1 MRAHRPLNQSVWSQ
15 WCWAVDRYVDNV
27 VFIWN
32 DYLIMLNGQ
41 EKTYL
46 IMHDLIVKIHVDVHV
61 RKETGLNFKL
71 ALTYVLY

>member
-1 MRAHRPLNQSVWSQ
+1 MRAHRPLNQSVWSP
-15 WCWAVDRYVDNV
+15 WCWAVDRYAYNV

-46 IMHDLIVKIHVDVHV
+46 VMHVDVHV
-61 RKETGLNFKL
+61 RKETELNFKL

>member
-1 MRAHRPLNQSVWSQ
+1 
-15 WCWAVDRYVDNV
+15 
-27 VFIWN
+27 
-32 DYLIMLNGQ
+32 MLNGQ

-46 IMHDLIVKIHVDVHV
+46 IMHDLNVKIHIDVHV

>member
-1 MRAHRPLNQSVWSQ
+1 
-15 WCWAVDRYVDNV
+15 
-27 VFIWN
+27 
-32 DYLIMLNGQ
+32 MLNGQ

-61 RKETGLNFKL
+61 RKETELNFKL

>member
-1 MRAHRPLNQSVWSQ
+1 M
-15 WCWAVDRYVDNV
+15 YNV

-46 IMHDLIVKIHVDVHV
+46 VMHVDVHV
-61 RKETGLNFKL
+61 RKETELNFKL